1 MTDISMHQVMKNR
14 SGLSSSLRI
23 PFPAFEKYWMAS
35 DKIRLV
41 RMAMELGVPVPDTVF
56 IDSPEEIGKL
66 KDSITY
72 PVVLKPCSSLI
83 ETGNGVQKRG
93 VRIIGSHDELRQEV
107 RNNIAFSRPFMIQ
120 KIVRGEGIGVFCLFD
135 KGKPV
140 TTFSHRRIREK
151 PPWGGVSVLSE
162 STEVDPDARQFAI
175 ALLGALSWHGVAMVE
190 FKRDIT
196 SGLPLLMEIN
206 ARFWGSLQLSIDA
219 GVDFPY
225 LLFLQGSGQPIEEV
239 DGYRYSRL
247 RWLLGDLDHLIISLK
262 SGRPLSNQGPA
273 QRTRL
278 SVIKDF
284 FTEFLNQSQ
293 LETFRKED
301 PYPFLVELKD
311 YFCNVLRRR

>member
-1 MTDISMHQVMKNR
+1 
-14 SGLSSSLRI
+14 
-23 PFPAFEKYWMAS
+23 
-35 DKIRLV
+35 
-41 RMAMELGVPVPDTVF
+41 
-56 IDSPEEIGKL
+56 
-66 KDSITY
+66 
-72 PVVLKPCSSLI
+72 
-83 ETGNGVQKRG
+83 
-93 VRIIGSHDELRQEV
+93 
-107 RNNIAFSRPFMIQ
+107 
-120 KIVRGEGIGVFCLFD
+120 
-135 KGKPV
+135 
-140 TTFSHRRIREK
+140 
-151 PPWGGVSVLSE
+151 
-162 STEVDPDARQFAI
+162 
-175 ALLGALSWHGVAMVE
+175 
-190 FKRDIT
+190 
-196 SGLPLLMEIN
+196 MEIN